1 MIIYLIENVVN
12 NKVYVGQTIRTL
24 EQRWTAHVQ
33 SMKNGNGCPALMNA
47 MLKYGVE
54 NFTIKQIDSA
64 STKEELD
71 KKETYW
77 ITKYNATNRRYGYN
91 IAPGGEG
98 GNTYKHLDEV
108 RMRDI
113 KYKISQSKLGSKNAH
128 AHPIKCKSIKTGVE
142 LFFDTVKECAEHFRV
157 KHIII
162 SGRASGRTRRLLN
175 NEWLIAYQDCD
186 YRDYVT
192 HPQGYNLMIA
202 VEVLIDGNW
211 VEFKSLTDAYAKLSL
226 KKPSKK
232 FFRES
237 DTCEYRGYLFRKS
250 NKCVST
256 IPDECK
262 GVGPEMS
269 AGPKR

>member
-128 AHPIKCKSIKTGVE
+128 AHP
-142 LFFDTVKECAEHFRV
+142 
-157 KHIII
+157 
-162 SGRASGRTRRLLN
+162 
-175 NEWLIAYQDCD
+175 
-186 YRDYVT
+186 
-192 HPQGYNLMIA
+192 QGYNLMIA

>member
-77 ITKYNATNRRYGYN
+77 ITKYNATNHRYGYN
-91 IAPGGEG
+91 IAPGGGG
-98 GNTYKHLDEV
+98 GNTYKHLDEA

-113 KYKISQSKLGSKNAH
+113 
-128 AHPIKCKSIKTGVE
+128 
-142 LFFDTVKECAEHFRV
+142 
-157 KHIII
+157 
-162 SGRASGRTRRLLN
+162 
-175 NEWLIAYQDCD
+175 
-186 YRDYVT
+186 
-192 HPQGYNLMIA
+192 
-202 VEVLIDGNW
+202 
-211 VEFKSLTDAYAKLSL
+211 KSLTDAYAKLGL

-237 DTCEYRGYLFRKS
+237 DTCEYREYLFRKS

-269 AGPKR
+269 TGPKR